1 MRTATGVLFTLVFLV
16 GLAYGLKAFLPYAP
30 VFTIQWNSEA
40 FYIPLNIAGFWA
52 CLSAGVFASFY
63 QMVRAMLGDVQRLR

>member
-1 MRTATGVLFTLVFLV
+1 MRSVTGVFLSLVFLV
-16 GLAYGLKAFLPYAP
+16 GLGFALKAYLPYAP
-30 VFTIQWNSEA
+30 VFTVQWNSQA
-40 FYIPLNIAGFWA
+40 HYIPFNIAAFWA